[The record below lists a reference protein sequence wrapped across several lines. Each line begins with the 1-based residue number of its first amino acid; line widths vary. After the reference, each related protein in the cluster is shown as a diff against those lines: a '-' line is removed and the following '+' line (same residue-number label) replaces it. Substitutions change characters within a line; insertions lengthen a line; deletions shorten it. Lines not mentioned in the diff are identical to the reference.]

1 MGGEFVKQREG
12 EGGYA
17 RWISVSAARNNACV
31 ICSHTEFAAFN
42 LAVLR
47 SQKSFASFWKNQ
59 ESLPDWLKERANN
72 VLISEI
78 MASASRCRVSEA
90 PELQTLAG

>member
-12 EGGYA
+12 CA
-17 RWISVSAARNNACV
+17 RWILVSAAWNNACV
-31 ICSHTEFAAFN
+31 ICSHTEFTAFN

-47 SQKSFASFWKNQ
+47 SQKSFASFWKSQ
-59 ESLPDWLKERANN
+59 ESLLDWLKERANN

-78 MASASRCRVSEA
+78 IASASHCRVAEA